1 METASVQARPDTWRD
16 PRKLKTQAEIQRHL
30 TLLSQRENELSV
42 ALNEIISNRNG
53 LDDSIRRLNTLVPK
67 VKSLQQQVDGE
78 VVPDENERQSV
89 PVFDEFS
96 DDEFEDEDYG
106 LVERIR
112 KVWVTSERVG
122 GKVRK
127 LDVEVSRVKE
137 ASERVQEVLELR
149 VSTLLYETFGST
161 DRT

>member
-1 METASVQARPDTWRD
+1 M
-16 PRKLKTQAEIQRHL
+16 
-30 TLLSQRENELSV
+30 
-42 ALNEIISNRNG
+42 
-53 LDDSIRRLNTLVPK
+53 VPK

-112 KVWVTSERVG
+112 RVWVTSERVG

-161 DRT
+161 DLA